1 MHDRQTATPLDPAEG
16 RDDLGLP
23 GADRARPDV
32 DLPRHDPDDPYG
44 DPDATPLGVAQPTR
58 DLKGQPDVLPDV
70 EPPEA
75 DI

>member
-1 MHDRQTATPLDPAEG
+1 MRDRPNATPLDPTER

-32 DLPRHDPDDPYG
+32 DLPRHDPEDPYA

-58 DLKGQPDVLPDV
+58 DLEAEPDVLPDV
-70 EPPEA
+70 EPPKA